1 MSRRSGGLRETREKL
16 VCCFPLF
23 SEKRGKLPFRRFQC
37 QINHLTRFL
46 LQSPFILFIRISEEP
61 TVGQELAN
69 MEVFWTSNFCIDKG
83 CCSSD
88 VPRLHFA
95 SLILNSF

>member
-1 MSRRSGGLRETREKL
+1 MIRRSGGLRETRKKL

-46 LQSPFILFIRISEEP
+46 LQSPFILFIRTSEEP
-61 TVGQELAN
+61 TVGQEPVN
-69 MEVFWTSNFCIDKG
+69 MEVFWTGSFCIDKR

-95 SLILNSF
+95 SLALNSF